1 MNPNK
6 TLSFVVVKVTLCK
19 SSAGQES
26 LPNHVPAGDFC
37 GHPPPLGEFPSLRE
51 FPSLGGK
58 TKAWYKL
65 EKEGSLAI

>member
-6 TLSFVVVKVTLCK
+6 TLSFVVAKVTLCK
-19 SSAGQES
+19 SSAGQEP
-26 LPNHVPAGDFC
+26 LPNHVSAG
-37 GHPPPLGEFPSLRE
+37 GALRPSPPLDE